1 MGEENINVKKLSYD
15 ELLQI
20 YEKVDAYIK
29 KIDSDYKETERSK
42 ENV

>member
-1 MGEENINVKKLSYD
+1 MGEENINYKKLSYD

-29 KIDSDYKETERSK
+29 KVEGDYKETERSK
-42 ENV
+42 ENG